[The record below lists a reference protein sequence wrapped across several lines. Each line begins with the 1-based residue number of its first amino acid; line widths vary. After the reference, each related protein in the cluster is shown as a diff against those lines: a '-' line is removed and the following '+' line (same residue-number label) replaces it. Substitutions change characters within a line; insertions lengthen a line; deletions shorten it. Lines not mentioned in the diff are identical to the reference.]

1 MLIDRILTEKVRNDL
16 KPKKVIAVLGSRRT
30 GKTEILK
37 KIHAESTGTAVF
49 LNGDDIETHNLLE
62 YRSSENY
69 KRLFGS
75 VNLLIIDE
83 AQEINEIGKKLKL
96 IVDTLDTLCLLISG
110 SSAFE
115 LNNQVGEPL
124 VGRMSVYRLYPIA
137 QLEFGSVENPLE
149 TRARLEERLVFG
161 SYPELLHLESRSSKE
176 KYLREM
182 VYAYLLKDILAFEG
196 IKKRDKILSLLQM
209 IAYRTGSEIS
219 IEGLGND
226 LQISKNTV
234 EKYLD
239 LFSKVFIIYPVSG
252 FSRNA
257 DNEITR
263 KKKWFFTDNGIRNA
277 LINRF
282 VPLSMRDD
290 IGILWENY
298 LNSERIKKL
307 DYQDCFA
314 QDYFWRTT
322 THQEIDRIETEDRE
336 IRAYEYKW
344 GESRVKV
351 PSQFLKHYPEAS
363 FQVINSENYLDF
375 IA

>member
-37 KIHAESTGTAVF
+37 KIHTESSGTAVF

-83 AQEINEIGKKLKL
+83 AQEITEIGKKLKL

-336 IRAYEYKW
+336 IRAFEYKW

-363 FQVINSENYLDF
+363 FQVINRENYLDF